1 MGQCKQD
8 HHEILS
14 SEYAIATRVLSINVF
29 IPVQR
34 GQTANCCCSKY
45 LKSQLFI
52 NRMPKMCAIPQF
64 VLAPLNPIPRNM
76 QNILEGVA
84 HNVSTVTDFHILL
97 IYRQVQVSIY
107 RALSLNLDCMIM
119 YDNLWYISFNFL
131 RWLDTVFQV
140 QYLPS
145 LSINYVAINTDLEKL
160 PPQLYQIKMKIC
172 QDQGCNDIGVV
183 IATK

>member
-76 QNILEGVA
+76 QNILGGAA
-84 HNVSTVTDFHILL
+84 HNVSTVTDFHISF
-97 IYRQVQVSIY
+97 ISRQVQFSIY

-119 YDNLWYISFNFL
+119 LISSFLEIDFEINISDNKSRRFDLSEV
-131 RWLDTVFQV
+131 VF
-140 QYLPS
+140 
-145 LSINYVAINTDLEKL
+145 KC
-160 PPQLYQIKMKIC
+160 IK
-172 QDQGCNDIGVV
+172 VL
-183 IATK
+183 